1 MNKEKIINLLKQ
13 IENELKKEKI
23 ELEEK
28 NFKINSDNWTKK
40 TDKDWEEYLENET
53 ADVWQLLSNG
63 EQLFTWDAAI
73 RETKKAGK
81 RVPTDEEF
89 EELNKEYFGEIIH
102 TGYRSPNG
110 SFYNL
115 GDGAHFWSSS
125 EIDNN
130 AWNKF
135 LFSSSFTVNR
145 NINDKSYGFS
155 IRCIK
160 E

>member
-1 MNKEKIINLLKQ
+1 
-13 IENELKKEKI
+13 
-23 ELEEK
+23 
-28 NFKINSDNWTKK
+28 
-40 TDKDWEEYLENET
+40 
-53 ADVWQLLSNG
+53 VWQLLSNG